1 MKELRVSLDARPKL
15 LQDIRRL
22 QICKSK
28 TTFEKACDLF
38 LEKWHENG
46 DSTIDDFLGKFGII
60 FPIFGVNFSFPL
72 EISSFY
78 WENFSIIWE
87 SFSIIWEN
95 FSIFWERLSFFRERF
110 FLFLGKFLWFL
121 GKFFLFLGKF
131 LWFLGKFF
139 LFLGTFLIYA
149 HFYFQRYVCS
159 KLTSTILTKT
169 DKFYIKI
176 NISFYLGSINLNFK
190 NFLGQD

>member
-60 FPIFGVNFSFPL
+60 FPIFGVNFSFPW

-87 SFSIIWEN
+87 N
-95 FSIFWERLSFFRERF
+95 FSIFWDRLSFFWERF
-110 FLFLGKFLWFL
+110 SFFWERFLFFW
-121 GKFFLFLGKF
+121 GKFFWENFS
-131 LWFLGKFF
+131 FF
-139 LFLGTFLIYA
+139 WERF
-149 HFYFQRYVCS
+149 
-159 KLTSTILTKT
+159 
-169 DKFYIKI
+169 
-176 NISFYLGSINLNFK
+176 
-190 NFLGQD
+190 